1 MASFE
6 TDLIKA
12 LEAEYFGPEFF
23 KEQELIDKILTCTSL
38 EKFRALNLDLT
49 SPAIQGIFAQANI
62 TNADGKAFTAED
74 LQKIFKDLRPAI
86 NNSAFI

>member
-23 KEQELIDKILTCTSL
+23 KEQELIDKILNIRSFTCY
-38 EKFRALNLDLT
+38 KAKV
-49 SPAIQGIFAQANI
+49 QAVKVER
-62 TNADGKAFTAED
+62 TV
-74 LQKIFKDLRPAI
+74 RP
-86 NNSAFI
+86 